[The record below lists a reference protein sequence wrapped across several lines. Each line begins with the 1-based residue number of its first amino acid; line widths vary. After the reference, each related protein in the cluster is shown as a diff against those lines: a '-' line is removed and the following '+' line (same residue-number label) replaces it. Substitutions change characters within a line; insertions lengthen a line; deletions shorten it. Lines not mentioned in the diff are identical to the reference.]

1 MDDKLR
7 SEVMDDIDYLRD
19 SLCSPDDQV
28 SIAGRLEGVMTDHE
42 HLKLQMLQAR
52 SIIEALIEV
61 VPNPGIRSDMA
72 LATVSHAKAF
82 LEEKDGK

>member
-7 SEVMDDIDYLRD
+7 SEIMDDIEDFVERGVQ
-19 SLCSPDDQV
+19 PFTQV
-28 SIAGRLEGVMTDHE
+28 VANRYRQVMTDYE
-42 HLKLQMLQAR
+42 HLELQMLQAR

-72 LATVSHAKAF
+72 FATVSHAKAF